1 VILEALVSQLEQRFQ
16 HEKRARIC
24 LWFDER
30 SEFGRLL
37 PLLATHITSRAKP
50 PFVLL
55 AYDKAQRHGQI
66 WLKYQVHRQIDAANP
81 ADRTAL
87 RFVVYVPLPEERLD
101 ATDRNDEE
109 VTLGLLEEF
118 RAIGIFFRIGGKR
131 PTLFSFL
138 KQAGVALPAGS
149 SDQRRLYEGGRDSL
163 LAKYCAKFVERPS
176 VFWETTLTPDVTQ
189 SRLIGDVDQT
199 ILEVAADPEPAW
211 ATLRDKGLDHEFM
224 SMVKERYGF
233 EAPER
238 SPSEWVRDFVITVAL
253 TETFL
258 GYGEPADFP
267 LMSKLPPLSVRPQ
280 CLTLVH
286 RWLRDAEYRPAW
298 DRRVEEIE
306 TDVDLSAWADGHLTG
321 RSVAFPHL
329 VWQRWRRIW
338 QEFEDASAKDSSIVA
353 FFNNT
358 RVLIAEQAE
367 FLKARDQEIG
377 HWQLLR
383 DLDLLVVACGAARK
397 EVAEADS
404 APAHVALFVKHARE
418 IDGVHLEIRYTAE
431 EAGLP
436 SVAKVADRAYASYT
450 NTLNEAFFK
459 QVAIVKSLDGLGVPD
474 VTQHIEKS
482 IWKGHGRRAVII
494 VDALR
499 YDIAVMIGERLRGQS
514 VDVTPLL
521 TMLPTI
527 TPIGMTAILPLSG
540 MSVELDLKNNAIHP
554 MVDGMDF
561 AARAARLSFLT
572 DFGADCRDISEVEAA
587 SSLPATGDL
596 LVIYGHEE
604 VDSIGHGQAETLI
617 RHVHLEIERIARL
630 VRKLHRWGYGHVHIV
645 TDHGFI
651 LLDEQQ
657 LPSEVPCD
665 KSWCHVLKERYAIV
679 PASADL
685 PLVTLP
691 LAWAPDYRVAVPP
704 GLAFF
709 KAEKSFSHGGAAL
722 QELVVPHLV
731 SRSETLHVKRV
742 ALEVVLPT
750 FELQRPAVKVT
761 VRVAPRPAQ
770 KDAQLQI
777 FPELG
782 RMLSLEVLRKA
793 PDGTATSM
801 LAGKAKEIRVE
812 PKDKEQ
818 SVTLFFDTALS
829 FRKGEMLELDI
840 RDVETTEQFPPGG
853 IKLTIGR
860 DM

>member
-1 VILEALVSQLEQRFQ
+1 MSQLEQRFQ
-16 HEKRARIC
+16 HEKRARVC

-37 PLLATHITSRAKP
+37 PLLATHVNSRAKP

-55 AYDKAQRHGQI
+55 AYDKTQRHGQI
-66 WLKYQVHRQIDAANP
+66 WLKYQVHRQIEAANP
-81 ADRTAL
+81 AERAAL

-101 ATDRNDEE
+101 ATDRNNEDAS
-109 VTLGLLEEF
+109 LGLLEEF
-118 RAIGIFFRIGGKR
+118 RAIGVFYRIGGKR

-138 KQAGVALPAGS
+138 KQAGVALPDGS
-149 SDQRRLYEGGRDSL
+149 SDQRRIYEGGRDSL
-163 LAKYCAKFVERPS
+163 LAKYSAKFLDRPR
-176 VFWETTLTPDVTQ
+176 VFWETTLTADVAQ

-199 ILEVAADPEPAW
+199 ILEVAADPEAAW
-211 ATLRDKGLDHEFM
+211 VSLRDKGLDHEFM
-224 SMVKERYGF
+224 AMVKERYGF
-233 EAPER
+233 EAPGR
-238 SPSEWVRDFVITVAL
+238 SPTEWVGEFVTTVAL

-267 LMSKLPPLSVRPQ
+267 LKNKLPLLPVRAHHV
-280 CLTLVH
+280 TLVH

-306 TDVDLSAWADGHLTG
+306 AEVDLSVWADGHSSG

-338 QEFEDASAKDSSIVA
+338 REFEAGSARDSSTEA
-353 FFNNT
+353 FFNNA
-358 RVLIAEQAE
+358 RALLAEQAE
-367 FLKARDQEIG
+367 FLKARVQEIG

-383 DLDLLVVACGAARK
+383 DLDALVVACAAARK
-397 EVAEADS
+397 EVAMADS
-404 APAHVALFVKHARE
+404 AHSHVALFVKHARE
-418 IDGVHLEIRYTAE
+418 IDGAHLEIRYAAE

-436 SVAKVADRAYASYT
+436 SVAKVADRAYAAYT

-459 QVAIVKSLDGLGVPD
+459 QVAIAKSLDGLGIPG
-474 VTQHIEKS
+474 VTQHLEET

-499 YDIAVMIGERLRGQS
+499 YDCAVTIGERLRGQS
-514 VDVTPLL
+514 VAVTPLL
-521 TMLPTI
+521 TMLPTV
-527 TPIGMTAILPLSG
+527 TPVGMTAMLPLSG
-540 MSVELDLKNNAIHP
+540 TTVELDLKQNSLHP
-554 MVDGMDF
+554 TVDGKDF
-561 AARAARLSFLT
+561 AARSARLSFLA
-572 DFGADCRDISEVEAA
+572 DFGADCRDISEVEAT
-587 SSLPATGDL
+587 SSPSETGEL

-630 VRKLHRWGYGHVHIV
+630 VRKLHRWGYEHVHIV

-651 LLDEQQ
+651 LLDERR

-679 PASADL
+679 PANADL

-691 LAWAPDYRVAVPP
+691 LAWSPDYRVAVPP

-722 QELVVPHLV
+722 QELVIPHLV
-731 SRSETLHVKRV
+731 SRSEAPHAKRV
-742 ALEVVLPT
+742 ALEVLLPA
-750 FELQRPAVKVT
+750 FELQRPAVKLT
-761 VRVAPRPAQ
+761 VRVAPPLAQ
-770 KDAQLQI
+770 KETQLQI

-782 RMLSLEVLRKA
+782 RTLSLEVLRKES
-793 PDGTATSM
+793 DGTTTSVM
-801 LAGKAKEIRVE
+801 AGKAKEIRVE

-818 SVTLFFDTALS
+818 SVTLFFHTAMS
-829 FRKGEMLELDI
+829 FRKGDMLELDI
-840 RDVETTEQFPPGG
+840 RDLETTEQFPPSG
-853 IKLTIGR
+853 IKLTVGR